1 MGVKAPSFSRCTC
14 TITPYFSSPFCHTLT
29 DDMLHCKTSSKGVI
43 INCKFD
49 GSTLA
54 WKNPS
59 TTVTTVACVLFTFS
73 NTAAQEQDYRTLA
86 HQEEDFHEI
95 LL

>member
-1 MGVKAPSFSRCTC
+1 
-14 TITPYFSSPFCHTLT
+14 
-29 DDMLHCKTSSKGVI
+29 MLHCKTSSKGVI
-43 INCKFD
+43 INCEFD

-54 WKNPS
+54 EKNPS

-73 NTAAQEQDYRTLA
+73 NTAAQQQEDRTLA

-95 LL
+95 LF